1 MFNCCAS
8 TLTEI
13 IQESNDSFSSGYVDD
28 HAIVNSFNPDNNN
41 IKEKRENDIRK
52 IKTWMEENQLKMN
65 DAKADFIVL
74 GKSHNLRKN
83 NLDNIKIGETNI
95 HKTSKIKFL
104 GIYLDD
110 ELNLKGHN
118 QNRTKRPTTISCS
131 STTSVNIF
139 ISAPPKCYCVSWY

>member
-1 MFNCCAS
+1 
-8 TLTEI
+8 
-13 IQESNDSFSSGYVDD
+13 
-28 HAIVNSFNPDNNN
+28 
-41 IKEKRENDIRK
+41 
-52 IKTWMEENQLKMN
+52 MEENQLKMN
-65 DAKADFIVL
+65 DVKADFIVL

-118 QNRTKRPTTISCS
+118 QKQNKKANYNLMLIHNICKYIYNQHHQNVTVYLGTRSTRLCQFHTI
-131 STTSVNIF
+131 
-139 ISAPPKCYCVSWY
+139 